1 MGEIDINLTATESAK
16 DLYKAFPHDWG
27 EGGSLKHRL
36 IIAYYISG
44 SIERIQII
52 LYGGDGRGLLS
63 GRELSIN

>member
-27 EGGSLKHRL
+27 EGGSLMHRL

-44 SIERIQII
+44 SI
-52 LYGGDGRGLLS
+52 LKFKSVLCGGDGRGLLS